1 MDGDADGDGGERDG
15 WIRSGGKKIIVHIVV
30 YHLHIHTYII
40 QDAVGT
46 LSGRRVVSRAVDV
59 IGLQSQLCACE
70 RDETKPS

>member
-1 MDGDADGDGGERDG
+1 MDGDVDGDGGERDG

-46 LSGRRVVSRAVDV
+46 LRSESCVSSRRRDWSAVPA
-59 IGLQSQLCACE
+59 LCL
-70 RDETKPS
+70 